1 MCLDDIVLVQVILID
16 MYRLTQFINAQMLWV
31 TLGITAMFVSF
42 LSEMAALTAVVVFGQ
57 AHFFISYF
65 YTHKAGKMTARYF
78 KKLFAAVFVV
88 FASALYVF
96 THPQHFNLWI
106 YITMMAFVVHYFF
119 DEYKLQATQ
128 EVVSKYIAVSGL
140 LILYGYVFGVKLFDT
155 QLSIPALITFSGI
168 SVAAVI
174 LWYSRQ
180 RGDKKFLP
188 QTVIFFVLHICFL
201 LVASVSSEINEYHIS
216 AFIVLHHYVRWY
228 VHYYDIFSK
237 YDHIALEKYI
247 DVILLFHL
255 FVFVLYYQYTL
266 NPSVGFVQFLFN
278 PVFFYAW
285 TLVHIYMSVRPS
297 DYRLL

>member
-1 MCLDDIVLVQVILID
+1 

-31 TLGITAMFVSF
+31 TLGITAIFVSF

-65 YTHKAGKMTARYF
+65 YTHKGGKMTAKYL
-78 KKLFAAVFVV
+78 KKFFATIFLV
-88 FASALYVF
+88 FACALYVF
-96 THPQHFNLWI
+96 THPQYFNLWI

-119 DEYKLQATQ
+119 DEYKLQAT
-128 EVVSKYIAVSGL
+128 EAVVSKYIAVSGL
-140 LILYGYVFGVKLFDT
+140 LVLYGYVFGVKLFDT
-155 QLSIPALITFSGI
+155 QLSMPVLVSFFSVT
-168 SVAAVI
+168 VAAVMV
-174 LWYSRQ
+174 WYSRQ
-180 RGDKKFLP
+180 RSPRSFLL
-188 QTVIFFVLHICFL
+188 QTVIFFLLHISFL
-201 LVASVSSEINEYHIS
+201 LVASISSEINEYHIS
-216 AFIVLHHYVRWY
+216 ALIVLHHYIRWY
-228 VHYYDIFSK
+228 VYYYDIFSK
-237 YDHIALEKYI
+237 HDHVGLERYI

-266 NPSVGFVQFLFN
+266 NPSAGFVQFLFN

>member
-1 MCLDDIVLVQVILID
+1 

-31 TLGITAMFVSF
+31 TLGITAIFVSF

-65 YTHKAGKMTARYF
+65 YTHKGGKMTPKYL
-78 KKLFAAVFVV
+78 KKFFTTFFLV
-88 FASALYVF
+88 FACALYVF
-96 THPQHFNLWI
+96 THPQYFNLWI

-119 DEYKLQATQ
+119 DEYKLQAT
-128 EVVSKYIAVSGL
+128 EAVVSKYIAVSGL
-140 LILYGYVFGVKLFDT
+140 LVLYGYVFGVKLFDA
-155 QLSIPALITFSGI
+155 QLSMPVLVSFFSI

-174 LWYSRQ
+174 VWYLRQ
-180 RGDKKFLP
+180 RSPRSFLL
-188 QTVIFFVLHICFL
+188 QTVIFFLLHISFL
-201 LVASVSSEINEYHIS
+201 LVASISSEINEYHIS
-216 AFIVLHHYVRWY
+216 ALIVLHHYIRWY
-228 VHYYDIFSK
+228 AYYYDIFSK
-237 YDHIALEKYI
+237 HDHVGLERYI

-266 NPSVGFVQFLFN
+266 NPSAGFVQFLFN